1 MPALAE
7 ELVARGL
14 DLWLELEDEAE
25 RDEAL
30 ELLMR
35 WLGGEQLTERA
46 DENELRLNAA
56 EDALELFGD
65 NVPSLHRFHA
75 LAMLAMP
82 AGHERRDADEA
93 IDELWEHLEATRDD
107 PDETIRSIAALLD
120 AGAGD
125 EALLDEGDEL
135 TEEADPAGIHVFRLA
150 AESYS
155 AGRHVEAR
163 DAGDEEEA
171 ARWQER
177 HGAYLAAGEGEGLA
191 ALAGRAGQY
200 DMAGDWEQAADLYR
214 AVAEGSDLS
223 EWHVQQMAMREGEL
237 RLMLEQLDRA
247 AAALENVLVHAEAR
261 YLTAVAVDDVRDAGE
276 RLLRIADALA
286 ATQARRG
293 DWDAA
298 LRALDRPRG
307 LRGRYQAALRAD
319 AAGRELLALERELD
333 AALRAA
339 TADEEVDGVSAGARM
354 LERYR
359 QLRPRLDPARLETP
373 GVADVAAALDD
384 GEGLAI
390 LGHHFTG
397 TVGVFV
403 GPRDTRRP
411 SGRLLLEDFGTRE
424 WLELF
429 AGDTG
434 AEWMEML
441 IEPGGDVDPE
451 PSLSELLDGI
461 DDVLG
466 DWLRQ
471 QLDDEHATR
480 LTLVPGAMLHL
491 VPWAALPSLEGIDVV
506 IAASVSEAVRS
517 RRRRPEAAP
526 RNALVVANPT
536 LDLRVSAA
544 ACRPIAARLDAAG
557 YAVTALATDDA
568 TEPALLAAAPGATIL
583 HFAGHGRAELSHT
596 GLEVHPGEALDGDP
610 FEAWMEEAVDWRELP
625 SEADEEDEPPWHD
638 AVADVPGVG
647 RLHERRWTRVNRL
660 DRMLERPGGTLVATY
675 GGDRLLR
682 IAELWSAS
690 DILLADPFDG
700 CRLAVLV
707 ACASGAGI
715 GRFDE
720 SQAGLPVGL
729 QLAGIDSVIATRWE
743 VDEGFAA
750 LWAERFYAGLA
761 QAGASADL
769 AALVRATCEELRD
782 MDAGEARE
790 RVLALADAAG
800 DPFAAMALEAYAHRL
815 PDPPFAAPSQWAAFF
830 LTGRPTLE
838 LAA

>member
-14 DLWLELEDEAE
+14 DLWLEIEDEAE
-25 RDEAL
+25 SDETL

-35 WLGGEQLTERA
+35 WLAGEQLTERA
-46 DENELRLNAA
+46 DEHELRLNTA
-56 EDALELFGD
+56 EDALELFSD

-75 LAMLAMP
+75 QAVLMLP
-82 AGHERRDADEA
+82 TGHERRDAAEA
-93 IDELWEHLEATRDD
+93 IAELWDHLEATREDTE
-107 PDETIRSIAALLD
+107 ETIRTIAALLD

-135 TEEADPAGIHVFRLA
+135 IAEADPGGIDVFRLA
-150 AESYS
+150 AVGYTAS
-155 AGRHVEAR
+155 RHIEVR
-163 DAGDEEEA
+163 DAGDEAEA
-171 ARWQER
+171 ARWAAR
-177 HGAYLAAGEGEGLA
+177 HGAYLDADEGEGLP
-191 ALAGRAGQY
+191 ALAGRAGQH
-200 DMAGDWEQAADLYR
+200 DMAGEWDEAADLYR
-214 AVAEGSDLS
+214 TVVEGSDLG
-223 EWHVQQMAMREGEL
+223 EWSVQQMAVREGEL
-237 RLMLEQLDRA
+237 RLMLGQLDRA
-247 AAALENVLVHAEAR
+247 ATALEAVLVHAEAR
-261 YLTAVAVDDVRDAGE
+261 YLTAVTEADVTDAGT
-276 RLLRIADALA
+276 RLYRIADALA
-286 ATQARRG
+286 TTDARRG
-293 DWDAA
+293 DWDGV

-319 AAGRELLALERELD
+319 AAGRELLAVERELD
-333 AALRAA
+333 VALRAA
-339 TADEEVDGVSAGARM
+339 TADEEVDGVSAGARL

-359 QLRPRLDPARLETP
+359 QVRPRLDPSRLETP
-373 GVADVAAALDD
+373 AVADVAAALGD
-384 GEGLAI
+384 GECLCI
-390 LGHHFTG
+390 LGHHFMG

-403 GPRDTRRP
+403 APRDTRRP
-411 SGRLLLEDFGTRE
+411 SGRLLLEDVGTRE

-434 AEWMEML
+434 GEWLQML
-441 IEPGGDVDPE
+441 IEPGGGVDPE
-451 PSLSELLDGI
+451 PSLSELLEGI

-471 QLDDEHATR
+471 QLDDEDAAR
-480 LTLVPGAMLHL
+480 LTLVPGATLHL

-506 IAASVSEAVRS
+506 IAASVSEAVRA
-517 RRRRPEAAP
+517 RRTRPESAP
-526 RNALVVANPT
+526 RSALVVANPT

-544 ACRPIAARLDAAG
+544 ACRPIADRLDAAN
-557 YAVTALATDDA
+557 YAVTELAAVGA

-583 HFAGHGRAELSHT
+583 HFAGHGRGELSHS
-596 GLEVHPGEALDGDP
+596 GLEVHPDEALDGDP
-610 FEAWMEEAVDWRELP
+610 FVAWSAEAVGWRQP
-625 SEADEEDEPPWHD
+625 PADEEDDEPPWHD
-638 AVADVPGVG
+638 LLADVPGVG

-660 DRMLERPGGTLVATY
+660 DRRLDRPGSTLVATY

-682 IAELWSAS
+682 LAELWSTS
-690 DILLADPFDG
+690 DILLADPLEG

-720 SQAGLPVGL
+720 AQAGLPVGL

-761 QAGASADL
+761 EAGATADL

-782 MDAGEARE
+782 MEAGEARE
-790 RVLALADAAG
+790 RLLALADAAA

>member
-14 DLWLELEDEAE
+14 DLWLEMEDEDE

-46 DENELRLNAA
+46 DEHELRLNAA

-65 NVPSLHRFHA
+65 NVPALHRFHA
-75 LAMLAMP
+75 LAVLALP

-93 IDELWEHLEATRDD
+93 IAELWEHLEATRDD
-107 PDETIRSIAALLD
+107 PEETIRTIAALLD

-135 TEEADPAGIHVFRLA
+135 TEEADPAGIGVFRLA
-150 AESYS
+150 AESYT

-163 DAGDEEEA
+163 DAGDEAEA

-177 HGAYLAAGEGEGLA
+177 HGAYLDADEGEGLA
-191 ALAGRAGQY
+191 ALAGRAGQR
-200 DMAGDWEQAADLYR
+200 DMAGDWPEAADLYR
-214 AVAEGSDLS
+214 AVVEGSDLA
-223 EWHVQQMAMREGEL
+223 EWDVQQMALREGEL
-237 RLMLEQLDRA
+237 RLLLEQLDRA
-247 AAALENVLVHAEAR
+247 AAALEAVLVHAEAR
-261 YLTAVAVDDVRDAGE
+261 YLSAVAVDDVTDAGT
-276 RLLRIADALA
+276 RLHRIADALA

-293 DWDAA
+293 DWDGA

-333 AALRAA
+333 AAVRAA
-339 TADEEVDGVSAGARM
+339 TADEELDGVSAAARM

-359 QLRPRLDPARLETP
+359 QVRPRLDPAHLETP
-373 GVADVAAALDD
+373 SVADVAAALDD
-384 GEGLAI
+384 GEGLCI
-390 LGHHFTG
+390 LGNHFTG

-403 GPRDTRRP
+403 AARDTRRP
-411 SGRLLLEDFGTRE
+411 SGRLLLEEFGTRE

-429 AGDTG
+429 AGDSG
-434 AEWMEML
+434 AEWLQML
-441 IEPGGDVDPE
+441 IEPGSGADPE
-451 PSLSELLDGI
+451 PSLTDLLEDV
-461 DDVLG
+461 DDVVG
-466 DWLRQ
+466 GWLRE
-471 QLDDEHATR
+471 QLDDEGATR

-506 IAASVSEAVRS
+506 IAASVSEVVRARCA
-517 RRRRPEAAP
+517 RREAAP
-526 RNALVVANPT
+526 RSALVVANPT

-544 ACRPIAARLDAAG
+544 ACRPIAHRLGAGG
-557 YAVTALATDDA
+557 YAVAELATAGA

-583 HFAGHGRAELSHT
+583 HFAGHGRAELSHS

-610 FEAWMEEAVDWRELP
+610 FEAWIEDAVDWREPP
-625 SEADEEDEPPWHD
+625 SAVEEDEEPPWHD

-660 DRMLERPGGTLVATY
+660 DRVLERPGGTLVATY

-682 IAELWSAS
+682 LAELWSAS
-690 DILLADPFDG
+690 DILLADPLEG

-720 SQAGLPVGL
+720 AQAGLPVGL

-750 LWAERFYAGLA
+750 LWAERFYTGLA
-761 QAGASADL
+761 QAGGTADL
-769 AALVRATCEELRD
+769 AALVRATSEELRD

-790 RVLALADAAG
+790 RLLALADAAG

-815 PDPPFAAPSQWAAFF
+815 PDPPFAEPSQWAAFF

>member
-14 DLWLELEDEAE
+14 DLWLEIEDEEEA
-25 RDEAL
+25 DEAL
-30 ELLMR
+30 DLLMR
-35 WLGGEQLTERA
+35 WLAGAQLTERA
-46 DENELRLNAA
+46 DEDELRLNAA
-56 EDALELFGD
+56 EDALEIFGD
-65 NVPSLHRFHA
+65 KVPSLHRFHA
-75 LAMLAMP
+75 RAMLALP

-93 IDELWEHLEATRDD
+93 IAELRDHLEATRDD
-107 PDETIRSIAALLD
+107 PDETIRTIAALLE

-135 TEEADPAGIHVFRLA
+135 TADADPGGVDVFWLA
-150 AESYS
+150 AEGYT
-155 AGRHVEAR
+155 ARRHLEAR
-163 DAGDEEEA
+163 DAGDEAEA
-171 ARWQER
+171 ARWEER
-177 HGAYLAAGEGEGLA
+177 HGSYLDANEGEGLA
-191 ALAGRAGQY
+191 ALAGRAGQH
-200 DMAGDWEQAADLYR
+200 DMAGEWEEAVELYR
-214 AVAEGSDLS
+214 TVVEGSDLA
-223 EWHVQQMAMREGEL
+223 EWDVQQMALREGEL

-247 AAALENVLVHAEAR
+247 AAALETVLVHAQAR
-261 YLTAVAVDDVRDAGE
+261 YLTSVAAADVADAGT
-276 RLLRIADALA
+276 RLYRIADALA
-286 ATQARRG
+286 ATHARRG
-293 DWDAA
+293 DWDAV

-319 AAGRELLALERELD
+319 PAGRELLALERELD

-339 TADEEVDGVSAGARM
+339 TADEEVDGVSAGARL

-359 QLRPRLDPARLETP
+359 QVRPQLDPARLETP
-373 GVADVAAALDD
+373 AVAEVAAALGD
-384 GEGLAI
+384 GEGLCI

-397 TVGVFV
+397 TVGVYV
-403 GPRDTRRP
+403 ASRDSRRP

-434 AEWMEML
+434 ADWLQML
-441 IEPGGDVDPE
+441 LEPGGGVDPE
-451 PSLSELLDGI
+451 PSLSELLEGV

-466 DWLRQ
+466 GWLRQ
-471 QLDDEHATR
+471 ELDDEGAAR

-506 IAASVSEAVRS
+506 IAASVSEAVRA
-517 RRRRPEAAP
+517 RRERAEAAA
-526 RNALVVANPT
+526 RSALVVANPT

-544 ACRPIAARLDAAG
+544 ACRPIADRLGAAG
-557 YAVTALATDDA
+557 YSVTELAADGA
-568 TEPALLAAAPGATIL
+568 TEPALLDAAPGATIL
-583 HFAGHGRAELSHT
+583 HFAGHGRGDKSSS

-610 FEAWMEEAVDWRELP
+610 FEVWIEQAVDWREP
-625 SEADEEDEPPWHD
+625 PPDVEEDDEPYWHD
-638 AVADVPGVG
+638 TVADVPGVG
-647 RLHERRWTRVNRL
+647 RLHERRWTRVNRT
-660 DRMLERPGGTLVATY
+660 DRLLERPGGTLVATY
-675 GGDRLLR
+675 AGDRRLR
-682 IAELWSAS
+682 LAELWSAS
-690 DILLADPFDG
+690 DILLADRLDG

-720 SQAGLPVGL
+720 AQAGLPVGL

-761 QAGASADL
+761 QAGETADL

-782 MDAGEARE
+782 MDTGAARE
-790 RVLALADAAG
+790 RLLAMADAAG

>member
-7 ELVARGL
+7 ELVARGV

-30 ELLMR
+30 DLLMR

-46 DENELRLNAA
+46 DEPELRLNAA

-75 LAMLAMP
+75 LAVLALP
-82 AGHERRDADEA
+82 PGNERRDADEA
-93 IDELWEHLEATRDD
+93 VAELWDHLEATQDD
-107 PDETIRSIAALLD
+107 PEETIRTIAALLD
-120 AGAGD
+120 SGAGD

-135 TEEADPAGIHVFRLA
+135 IAEADPGGIGLFRLA

-163 DAGDEEEA
+163 DAGDEAEA
-171 ARWQER
+171 ARWAER
-177 HGAYLAAGEGEGLA
+177 HAAYLEADEGDGLA
-191 ALAGRAGQY
+191 ALAGRAGQL
-200 DMAGDWEQAADLYR
+200 DMAGEWAEAVELYR
-214 AVAEGSDLS
+214 QVVEGSDLGD
-223 EWHVQQMAMREGEL
+223 WDVQQLALREGEL
-237 RLMLEQLDRA
+237 RLMLDQLDRA
-247 AAALENVLVHAEAR
+247 AAALQAVLVHAEAR
-261 YLTAVAVDDVRDAGE
+261 YLTSVAMEDVRDAGE
-276 RLLRIADALA
+276 RLLRISDALA

-293 DWDAA
+293 DWDGV

-333 AALRAA
+333 AALRGAA
-339 TADEEVDGVSAGARM
+339 ADEDDEVSAGARM

-359 QLRPRLDPARLETP
+359 QVRPRLDPARLETP
-373 GVADVAAALDD
+373 AVGDVAASLDD
-384 GEGLAI
+384 GEGLCI
-390 LGHHFTG
+390 LGHHFMG

-403 GPRDTRRP
+403 APRDTHRP
-411 SGRLLLEDFGTRE
+411 SGRLLIEDFGTRE

-429 AGDTG
+429 AGETG
-434 AEWMEML
+434 ADWLQIL
-441 IEPGGDVDPE
+441 IEPGSRVDPE
-451 PSLSELLDGI
+451 PSLSELLEGV

-466 DWLRQ
+466 SWLRQ
-471 QLDDEHATR
+471 QLDDEGATR

-491 VPWAALPSLEGIDVV
+491 VPWTALPSLAGIDVV
-506 IAASVSEAVRS
+506 IAASVSEAVRA

-526 RNALVVANPT
+526 RSALVVANPT

-544 ACRPIAARLDAAG
+544 ACRPISDRLGAGG
-557 YAVTALATDDA
+557 YALTELAAEGA

-583 HFAGHGRAELSHT
+583 HFAGHGRAELSHS
-596 GLEVHPGEALDGDP
+596 GLEVHPGEPFDGDP
-610 FEAWMEEAVDWRELP
+610 FEALVDQAVDWREP
-625 SEADEEDEPPWHD
+625 PVAEEDDEPAWHD
-638 AVADVPGVG
+638 ARADVPGVG
-647 RLHERRWTRVNRL
+647 RLHERRWTRVNRV
-660 DRMLERPGGTLVATY
+660 DRVLERPSSTLVATY

-690 DILLADPFDG
+690 DILLADPLDG

-707 ACASGAGI
+707 ACASGAGM

-720 SQAGLPVGL
+720 AQAGLPVGL
-729 QLAGIDSVIATRWE
+729 QLAGIDSVVATRWE

-750 LWAERFYAGLA
+750 LWAERFYSGLA
-761 QAGASADL
+761 LAGERADL

-790 RVLALADAAG
+790 RLLALADAAG
-800 DPFAAMALEAYAHRL
+800 DPFAAMALEAYAHKL

-830 LTGRPTLE
+830 ITGRPTLE